1 MPDLAEPPR
10 DLLTLEQW
18 DTIELDG
25 TRRWELSEGIPIM
38 SPRPHP
44 MHQRTAHRLT
54 RLLNDALPRDLEAL
68 PEVEVTTDSS
78 FPPSVRT
85 PDVVVV
91 PRHVAAQPSPR
102 VAAADVVLVAEIV
115 SPGSRGTDFVMKLHE
130 YAKAG
135 IPHYW
140 IVDPAGAPGEQF
152 LAFIRDDNGYRRLEV
167 QVGERVRVTEPVS
180 MEFALRDL
188 TD

>member
-1 MPDLAEPPR
+1 M
-10 DLLTLEQW
+10 
-18 DTIELDG
+18 
-25 TRRWELSEGIPIM
+25 
-38 SPRPHP
+38 
-44 MHQRTAHRLT
+44 
-54 RLLNDALPRDLEAL
+54 
-68 PEVEVTTDSS
+68 
-78 FPPSVRT
+78 
-85 PDVVVV
+85 